1 MFVFLVLA
9 FSTKFL
15 IALFLFLG
23 SIILHVLL
31 SMILIILIFAALFV
45 VGALGSVMSGIVHR

>member
-15 IALFLFLG
+15 IAFFLFLG